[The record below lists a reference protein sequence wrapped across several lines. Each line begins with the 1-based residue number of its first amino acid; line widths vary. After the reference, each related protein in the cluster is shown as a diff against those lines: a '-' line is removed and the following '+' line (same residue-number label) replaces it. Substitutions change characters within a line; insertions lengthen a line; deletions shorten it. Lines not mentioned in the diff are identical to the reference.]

1 MKENQLEL
9 SLEFKKYCPD
19 IEFRPVCKHIQ
30 WYIRYSCLFMD
41 MQVIKR
47 RYKNNPRA
55 CTYFYDH
62 SRRKILYKITENIY
76 KSDVGWIPAEGWKEK
91 AVCDP
96 SGMPTGNC
104 WSVLEGALCQEPPYS
119 LHPYSKQVEYMVN
132 RSSYPKSRY

>member
-1 MKENQLEL
+1 
-9 SLEFKKYCPD
+9 
-19 IEFRPVCKHIQ
+19 
-30 WYIRYSCLFMD
+30 MD

-55 CTYFYDH
+55 CTSSMTTVKERSYTRSLKTFT
-62 SRRKILYKITENIY
+62 SQ
-76 KSDVGWIPAEGWKEK
+76 DVGWIPAEGWKEK

>member
-1 MKENQLEL
+1 
-9 SLEFKKYCPD
+9 
-19 IEFRPVCKHIQ
+19 
-30 WYIRYSCLFMD
+30 MD

-62 SRRKILYKITENIY
+62 SKRKILYKITENIY

-132 RSSYPKSRY
+132 RSSYPKSHY